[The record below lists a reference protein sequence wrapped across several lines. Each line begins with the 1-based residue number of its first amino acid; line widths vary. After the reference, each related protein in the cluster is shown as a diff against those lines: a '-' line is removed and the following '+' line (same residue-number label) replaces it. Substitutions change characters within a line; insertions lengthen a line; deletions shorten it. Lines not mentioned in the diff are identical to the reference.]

1 MTCERLECEA
11 SASCDQVLD
20 SYIRA
25 TEACDGDRLRSI
37 FHPKVG
43 AFGAWRSREAVMH
56 GYIGQKE
63 FVGVEGFFKQMEQQK
78 AQRGLASQ

>member
-1 MTCERLECEA
+1 MSTLRRHLLPSLVAGDDVREVLE
-11 SASCDQVLD
+11 
-20 SYIRA
+20 SYIEA
-25 TEACDGDRLRSI
+25 TEACDGERLRRI

-43 AFGAWRSREAVMH
+43 AFFCGVSREAVMH

-78 AQRGLASQ
+78 AP